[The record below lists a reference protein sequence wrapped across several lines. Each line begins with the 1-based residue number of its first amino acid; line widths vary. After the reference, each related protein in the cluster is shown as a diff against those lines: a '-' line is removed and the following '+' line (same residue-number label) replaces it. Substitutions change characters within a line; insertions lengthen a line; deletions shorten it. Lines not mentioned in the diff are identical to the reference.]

1 MKRKSPRTHQSHSPF
16 PRSAKQI
23 SEALAT
29 WDLGPLSPRHCIR
42 HVADKDLSI
51 SERNKRIR
59 RKICRSVQ
67 FAES

>member
-29 WDLGPLSPRHCIR
+29 WDLGPLSQRHCIG

-51 SERNKRIR
+51 PERNKRIR